1 MFNMDLEKQKKRQ
14 SLKVII
20 SEAIMVLAV
29 IITVTVLAFI
39 VSGYWINSDFKVER
53 QGMLQIS
60 SLPTGADVNIDG
72 ETSSWLQRTNT
83 SKVLTSGE
91 HTITLSKEGY
101 DTWTK
106 TVDVKEGLLYRLHYP
121 RLFLNDREKTNV
133 YDAIGTTEVF
143 VSEDADTM
151 LLYSGA
157 VESLDVKALENP
169 TTENKASAEHLDEVL
184 KEWTLLELTSSELTA
199 KPVDYRTLYDFFKKP
214 EEKKPPKDQLKNFG
228 LDTTFPATAE
238 LMFSK
243 FFDDQY
249 LTVLDGTKV
258 TVYKK
263 GNDEP
268 IFTSELSFT
277 PAKHYAG
284 HEGEFI
290 VFYTGT
296 QLATLDMESLTV
308 TEWNVDGAEFDWLDS
323 DMIYSVKE
331 GELFVYD
338 YDSLNRRSLAKNVS
352 DRFPVVITNNRWMY
366 YFSNDNLVRELIA
379 R

>member
-1 MFNMDLEKQKKRQ
+1 MDLEKQKRRQ

-72 ETSSWLQRTNT
+72 EDSSWLQRTNT
-83 SKVLTSGE
+83 SKVLASGE
-91 HTITLSKEGY
+91 HVITLSKEGY

-121 RLFLNDREKTNV
+121 RLFLKDREKTNI

-151 LLYSGA
+151 LLYSGT
-157 VESLDVKALENP
+157 VEALDVKTLENP
-169 TTENKASAEHLDEVL
+169 TTENKTSAEHLDEVV
-184 KEWTLLELTSSELTA
+184 KEWTLLELTANEPTA

-228 LDTTFPATAE
+228 LNATFPATAE

-243 FFDDQY
+243 FFDDEY
-249 LTVLDGTKV
+249 LTVLDASKV
-258 TVYKK
+258 TIYKK
-263 GNDEP
+263 GSEEP
-268 IFTSELSFT
+268 IFTTELTFT
-277 PAKHYAG
+277 PTKHYAG
-284 HEGEFI
+284 HEGEFV
-290 VFYTGT
+290 VFYSGT
-296 QLATLDMESLTV
+296 QLATLDMESLSV
-308 TEWNVDGAEFDWLDS
+308 TEWNVDGPEFDWLDS
-323 DMIYSVKE
+323 DMIYSVKD

-352 DRFPVVITNNRWMY
+352 DRFPVVITNNKWMY

>member
-1 MFNMDLEKQKKRQ
+1 MDLEKQKKRQ

-20 SEAIMVLAV
+20 SEAIMVLTV
-29 IITVTVLAFI
+29 IATVTVLAFI

-53 QGMLQIS
+53 QGMIQIS

-72 ETSSWLQRTNT
+72 EDSSWLQRTNT
-83 SKVLTSGE
+83 SKVLPSGE
-91 HTITLSKEGY
+91 HTIILSKEGY

-121 RLFLNDREKTNV
+121 RLFLTDREKTTIL
-133 YDAIGTTEVF
+133 DAIGTTKVF

-157 VESLDVKALENP
+157 VESLDLNSLESP
-169 TTENKASAEHLDEVL
+169 TTEEKASAEHLDEVI
-184 KEWTLLELTSSELTA
+184 KEWTLLDLTANEPTA
-199 KPVDYRTLYDFFKKP
+199 KPVDYRMLYDFFKKP
-214 EEKKPPKDQLKNFG
+214 EEKKPPKDQLKKFG
-228 LDTTFPATAE
+228 LEVNFPATAE

-243 FFDDQY
+243 FFDDEY
-249 LTVLDGTKV
+249 LTVLDDATV
-258 TVYKK
+258 TIYKK
-263 GNDEP
+263 GEQKP
-268 IFTSELSFT
+268 IFNSELTFT
-277 PAKHYAG
+277 PEKHYAG
-284 HEGEFI
+284 HDGEFVI
-290 VFYTGT
+290 FYTGT
-296 QLATLDMESLTV
+296 QLATLDMESLTI
-308 TEWNVDGAEFDWLDS
+308 TEWVVDGTEFDWLDG
-323 DMIYSVKE
+323 DMIYSVKD

-352 DRFPVVITNNRWMY
+352 NRFPVVITNNRWMY